1 MQFEQMIWS
10 LHRLCSRRSRCA
22 ERERARRRS
31 PTPGTVAQRQPAP
44 RRCSMTNVKR
54 TVRLVGLVTL
64 GIALAAMQPHPA
76 AAQSDP
82 HVGTWVL
89 NVAKSSY
96 TPGPGPKAQTSVY
109 TSAGDGLKVAATGTS
124 ADGTPTK
131 TDFSIVFDA
140 KDHPATGNPD
150 WDAVSSKRVDSHTID
165 FTRKKAGKVVQTGNQ
180 RGVEGRQDAHRHR
193 DRRQRPRSEDQDRR
207 RLREEVEEVVAI
219 GGSSQRSTGTR
230 AVTDIA
236 PSPRLRR
243 GRDSRDSHSTRQL
256 AHTLE
261 SSGAI
266 LAIQPDDVGFRI
278 ADEWPM
284 RDDGIALRLAGVE
297 HEARTLLSRHEP

>member
-1 MQFEQMIWS
+1 
-10 LHRLCSRRSRCA
+10 
-22 ERERARRRS
+22 
-31 PTPGTVAQRQPAP
+31 
-44 RRCSMTNVKR
+44 MTNVKR

-165 FTRKKAGKVVQTGNQ
+165 FTRKKAGKVVQTGTSVVSKDGKT
-180 RGVEGRQDAHRHR
+180 RTVTATGVNAQGQK
-193 DRRQRPRSEDQDRR
+193 
-207 RLREEVEEVVAI
+207 I
-219 GGSSQRSTGTR
+219 KT
-230 AVTDIA
+230 
-236 PSPRLRR
+236 
-243 GRDSRDSHSTRQL
+243 
-256 AHTLE
+256 
-261 SSGAI
+261 
-266 LAIQPDDVGFRI
+266 VGVY
-278 ADEWPM
+278 EKK
-284 RDDGIALRLAGVE
+284 
-297 HEARTLLSRHEP
+297 